1 MGWAGG
7 AVDEGA
13 DAELL
18 GGRRKCS
25 CWNVSVLC
33 GCGAFKPT
41 IAHIIYARSRNHR
54 NTTSAC
60 VPSSWKWQ
68 PPKAIRLL
76 PLRGNVIHYTRTR
89 NRFKI
94 VPEGKMPHEAVF
106 LPLMKMNS
114 QSEGGCAVDDKVM
127 STQII

>member
-1 MGWAGG
+1 MQLLERLCVMWLWSFQAYDRTRYVRSLAQSPKHDERVRPKFLEMAATQSDTPAPSAALLAEVPG
-7 AVDEGA
+7 AVMPSD
-13 DAELL
+13 DA
-18 GGRRKCS
+18 S
-25 CWNVSVLC
+25 
-33 GCGAFKPT
+33 
-41 IAHIIYARSRNHR
+41 
-54 NTTSAC
+54 
-60 VPSSWKWQ
+60 
-68 PPKAIRLL
+68 LL

-127 STQII
+127 LTQSI